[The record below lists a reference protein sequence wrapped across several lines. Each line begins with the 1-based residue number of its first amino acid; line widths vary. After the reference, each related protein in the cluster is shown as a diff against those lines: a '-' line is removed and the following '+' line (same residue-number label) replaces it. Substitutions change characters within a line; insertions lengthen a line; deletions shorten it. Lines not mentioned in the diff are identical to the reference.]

1 MKTSSSTG
9 SGFTLIEMLVAVSIM
24 SFMLLM
30 MAQITGLAEQ
40 AWRTEQNRIDNF
52 AKARSMVDMFN
63 DDLQR
68 AVFRGDLPIF
78 GTGAPTATP
87 TVTGSGLYYF
97 PNTSLSFTTAFYTRL
112 PGVPASASTP
122 VRDVSLVSYALN
134 SSNQGVDQVV
144 LQRSDLAVP
153 WSSSQNLLFQGN
165 IQTVLQNS
173 PATARE
179 VAPGVVGFRVAFRL
193 SDGTMIDPGQGSYT
207 GYNSANPVVA
217 VDIGVAVIGK
227 QSLVLLSSSQ
237 IQKIQAK
244 FAAPLSFTA
253 STNGIKANWD
263 QNVLTS
269 SFYSLYPKDLG
280 GGLKTFERWV
290 ACPAF

>member
-1 MKTSSSTG
+1 
-9 SGFTLIEMLVAVSIM
+9 MLVAVSIM

-30 MAQITGLAEQ
+30 MAQMTGMAEQ
-40 AWRTEQNRIDNF
+40 AWRMEQNRIDNF

-78 GTGAPTATP
+78 GTGAPAATP
-87 TVTGSGLYYF
+87 TVTSNGLYYF
-97 PNTSLSFTTAFYTRL
+97 TNTVFTTAFYTRL

-134 SSNQGVDQVV
+134 STNQGVDQIV

-193 SDGTMIDPGQGSYT
+193 SDGTMIDPAQGYV
-207 GYNSANPVVA
+207 GYNPANPVVA

-227 QSLVLLSSSQ
+227 QSLALLSSHQ
-237 IQKIQAK
+237 IQQIQAA

-253 STNGIKANWD
+253 SANGIKANWD

-269 SFYSLYPKDLG
+269 GFYSPYPKDLG